1 MSLIL
6 QVTNSPNIDTMC
18 GAIVYAIHK
27 NINCIY
33 CTTSKIS
40 DVVKMIIR
48 DYAEPLSI
56 LVTDDAPNIDNDS
69 DIVLLGASTKD
80 VHKYLKLASDS
91 NYRFIT
97 NATYRVDPPNI
108 AGPTSS
114 ICELLQSTFDVL
126 NKPSGTDEYRV
137 IVDLLYLGLAAAND
151 RFLAIQNK
159 ETMALKTLLEQMGA
173 KYEMA
178 VRYLLNI
185 ISRKEMANL
194 LPALSEYAIAGR
206 DENVGIVS
214 LPSGKHRE
222 QYEYITSLLQDVG
235 NLTIAVVLVESELA
249 IPMVYIRSVDS
260 FFNSQE
266 ILDTINDKKTPNR
279 LKSPLTVSSVLYIP
293 EGVEDTV
300 AYVKSKIDTLYNSC
314 KLING
319 VEADIPNKLINLY
332 HRNTVVYVLD
342 LLQFVSDTESVIVC
356 DNLNDATFT
365 ANHEFYEILPN
376 GSLLPLTRDV
386 YEAKYI
392 STESEAVTDDIV
404 DLDIDLITQANTVNI
419 TKAILRYVRR
429 YNVVGLQPVKAFIPF
444 ESARIY
450 SPLTGLVKTRGML
463 DLIVADTLTVVD
475 TATALQVFEIK

>member
-18 GAIVYAIHK
+18 GAIIYAIHK
-27 NINCIY
+27 KINCIY

-56 LVTDDAPNIDNDS
+56 LVSDDVPIIDGDS
-69 DIVLLGASTKD
+69 DIVLLGASTSD

-97 NATYRVDPPNI
+97 NTTYKVDPPNI
-108 AGPTSS
+108 AGPTTS
-114 ICELLQSTFDVL
+114 ICELLQNTFDVL
-126 NKPSGTDEYRV
+126 NATPGTDEYRV

-151 RFLAIQNK
+151 RFLSVQNK
-159 ETMALKTLLEQMGA
+159 ETMQLKGVLEGMGA

-178 VRYLLNI
+178 VRYLLNM

-214 LPSGKHRE
+214 LPSGKHKE

-235 NLTIAVVLVESELA
+235 NLTIAVVLVESPLA
-249 IPMVYIRSVDS
+249 IPMVFIRSVDS

-266 ILDTINDKKTPNR
+266 ILNAVNDKKVVSSN
-279 LKSPLTVSSVLYIP
+279 KSPLTVSSILYLP
-293 EGVEDTV
+293 EDVEDAV
-300 AYVKSKIDTLYNSC
+300 AYVKSKVDGLYNSC

-319 VEADIPNKLINLY
+319 VDADIPNKLINLY
-332 HRNTVVYVLD
+332 HKNTIVYVLD
-342 LLQFVSDTESVIVC
+342 LLQFVSDKDSVVIR
-356 DNLNDATFT
+356 DNINDATYT
-365 ANHEFYEILPN
+365 ASHEFYEILPN
-376 GSLLPLTRDV
+376 GSLLPLTREV
-386 YEAKYI
+386 YENKYI
-392 STESEAVTDDIV
+392 STEADKVTDDVI
-404 DLDIDLITQANTVNI
+404 DLDIDLITASDTVNI

-429 YNVVGLQPVKAFIPF
+429 YSVVGLQPIKAFIPF
-444 ESARIY
+444 EAARIY
-450 SPLTGLVKTRGML
+450 SPLTGLVKTRGMF
-463 DLIVADTLTVVD
+463 DLIITDTLTVVD